1 MVREKNKAL
10 FSGLLFEFSITVSQ
24 IKYMYML
31 KMHIYADVYIDMSVS
46 MWSKSGSVFSQLLLV
61 FTITA
66 FMCNGKH
73 MCIG

>member
-1 MVREKNKAL
+1 
-10 FSGLLFEFSITVSQ
+10 
-24 IKYMYML
+24 ML
-31 KMHIYADVYIDMSVS
+31 KIHIYADVYIDMSVS

-66 FMCNGKH
+66 FMCDGKH